1 MSTLDPQQLQ
11 TEFARTLLQAAS
23 DAQQLLA
30 TLTEEHQY
38 LKDNNLEAFQQLQTR
53 KQHDVQTIQL
63 FEALR
68 GQFCARMDI
77 DPEAPDFSPHLIAQ
91 SQAVWQQLIALL
103 KQCDELHRTSDIYM
117 RQRLENIS
125 KVLEVLQL
133 NKPNTATNLYNKLGN
148 SFTASQGRSLS
159 KA

>member
-1 MSTLDPQQLQ
+1 MSTFDPQQLQ
-11 TEFARTLLQAAS
+11 TEFSRTLLQAAS

-30 TLTEEHQY
+30 TLQEEHQY
-38 LKDNNLEAFQQLQTR
+38 LKDNNLEAFQSLQTR

-68 GQFCARMDI
+68 GQFCARMEI
-77 DPEAPDFSPHLIAQ
+77 DPEAPDFSPYLIPE
-91 SQAVWQQLIALL
+91 SQAVWQQLLSTL

-117 RQRLENIS
+117 RQRLDSIS
-125 KVLEVLQL
+125 KALDVLQL
-133 NKPNTATNLYNKLGN
+133 NKPSTATNLYNKLGN